1 MHCPPSDDSL
11 SQQRRSPKDIDL
23 VCRREDRRHLREL
36 FAARGYEVDRDL
48 LVAMEGRR
56 YLFSNPESGIDV
68 DVWVDDLEFCHT
80 LEMRDRLL
88 LDDPTLPLEDMLLS
102 KLQIVDLTANDRLDI
117 RCMLDTHEVVPGSVE
132 REEIDATH
140 IARVLG
146 GDWGFW
152 RTATANLT
160 ATGSDEATSP
170 LAASPGRPTSRK
182 HREAAQVAPLER
194 PGPIGRTGPVVA
206 GRRPAQG
213 HLLMPRARRSDEMT
227 LFFAT
232 DLHGSELCWRKF
244 VAAARFYG
252 ADLLILGGDFTGKL
266 VIPLVETATGYRA
279 EVMGRTERSTPIA
292 PPPWSAASPTWA
304 TTRPG

>member
-1 MHCPPSDDSL
+1 MTAPARPLGWDLLLAETRALLVDAAAKGLTLRVFGSAGVRMHCPPSDDTL

-56 YLFSNPESGIDV
+56 YLFRNPSSGIDV

-80 LEMRDRLL
+80 LEVRDRLL
-88 LDDPTLPLEDMLLS
+88 LDDPTLSLEDMLLS

-117 RCMLDTHEVVPGSVE
+117 RCILDTHEVVPGSVK

-170 LAASPGRPTSRK
+170 R
-182 HREAAQVAPLER
+182 
-194 PGPIGRTGPVVA
+194 
-206 GRRPAQG
+206 
-213 HLLMPRARRSDEMT
+213 
-227 LFFAT
+227 
-232 DLHGSELCWRKF
+232 
-244 VAAARFYG
+244 AAARIALLLESIEEQPKTLRWRVRARMG
-252 ADLLILGGDFTGKL
+252 ERVQWWQDVDLPRDT
-266 VIPLVETATGYRA
+266 Y
-279 EVMGRTERSTPIA
+279 
-292 PPPWSAASPTWA
+292 
-304 TTRPG
+304 

>member
-1 MHCPPSDDSL
+1 MRTAGSCGTCSPP
-11 SQQRRSPKDIDL
+11 
-23 VCRREDRRHLREL
+23 
-36 FAARGYEVDRDL
+36 AATRWTATCWWRWRA
-48 LVAMEGRR
+48 VATC
-56 YLFSNPESGIDV
+56 SAIPSSGIDV

-80 LEMRDRLL
+80 IEMRDRLL

-170 LAASPGRPTSRK
+170 R
-182 HREAAQVAPLER
+182 
-194 PGPIGRTGPVVA
+194 
-206 GRRPAQG
+206 
-213 HLLMPRARRSDEMT
+213 
-227 LFFAT
+227 
-232 DLHGSELCWRKF
+232 
-244 VAAARFYG
+244 AAARTALLLESIEKQPKTLRWRVRARMG
-252 ADLLILGGDFTGKL
+252 ERVQWWQDVDLPRDT
-266 VIPLVETATGYRA
+266 Y
-279 EVMGRTERSTPIA
+279 
-292 PPPWSAASPTWA
+292 
-304 TTRPG
+304 